1 MITVRHRG
9 LALALVAAAIVA
21 APGVARAEA
30 LTEADVVARALER
43 SPGLR
48 AAMLDLRAAESSVEA
63 ARALRRPAFT
73 AEASGGHSESLRAV
87 SQPSLSGSASNSVGL
102 DLGLSYTAPFG
113 TQVGVAA
120 SGAWTPS
127 TEGTDVS
134 TGEPTTFGP
143 FYNVEA
149 RLQATQPL
157 LRGAGRDVG
166 DAEIRAARLSRT
178 AAEHA
183 RDDAASALLR
193 DVLTAYWELWYA
205 QAAVEVETAA
215 RELARQQVAEAEARA
230 AALGTLASAEVL
242 RFASE
247 LASIEEALA
256 QAESDRRRRALALGQ
271 LLDAA
276 PAEAAA
282 FTAAAAGEPT
292 ALVVRHDVA
301 AAVALAAEA
310 SSALLQAQAEV
321 ASSREQVRVAQD
333 AVLPRLD
340 LTATLGVGELWR
352 GDELETAGGRPAV
365 SATGGLALELPLGN
379 GRARAQLGEA
389 RARAEAAQARL
400 DERTRAVEVE
410 AARLMDQHETA
421 RQRVE
426 LARRTVDLA
435 RQLAEAERGRL
446 ELGTSTSLLVLE
458 AQESQ
463 RNTELRYLRALV
475 DQAAAALAVEHLTG
489 ELLARYA
496 PPRERGETP

>member
-1 MITVRHRG
+1 MNTVAHRR
-9 LALALVAAAIVA
+9 LALALVAVA
-21 APGVARAEA
+21 VVAGPGDARAQA
-30 LTEADVVARALER
+30 LTPAEVVARALER

-48 AAMLDLRAAESSVEA
+48 AALLDLRAADSSVDA
-63 ARALRRPAFT
+63 ARALHRPGFT
-73 AEASGGHSESLRAV
+73 AEATGGHSESLRTM
-87 SQPSLSGSASNSVGL
+87 SQPSMSGASSNSVGL
-102 DLGLSYTAPFG
+102 DLGLNYTAPFG
-113 TQVGVAA
+113 TQVGVGAT
-120 SGAWTPS
+120 GAWTPS
-127 TEGTDVS
+127 ADGTDLR

-143 FYNVEA
+143 YYSVEA
-149 RLQATQPL
+149 RLEATQPL

-166 DAEIRAARLSRT
+166 EAELRSAQLART

-183 RDDAASALLR
+183 RDDAASTLLR

-205 QAAVEVETAA
+205 QATVEVETAA

-230 AALGTLASAEVL
+230 STLGTLARADVL
-242 RFASE
+242 RFSSE

-256 QAESDRRRRALALGQ
+256 QAESDRRSRALALGE
-271 LLDAA
+271 LLDAT
-276 PAEAAA
+276 PAEAAG
-282 FTAAAAGEPT
+282 FTATTTGEPPE
-292 ALVVRHDVA
+292 LVVQHDVA
-301 AAVALAAEA
+301 SAVALAAEA
-310 SSALLQAQAEV
+310 SSALRQARAEV
-321 ASSREQVRVAQD
+321 DSSLEQIRVAQD
-333 AVLPRLD
+333 AVLPQLD
-340 LTATLGVGELWR
+340 LTASLGVGEMWQ
-352 GDELETAGGRPAV
+352 GDALATTGDRPAL

-400 DERTRAVEVE
+400 DAQTRAVEIE
-410 AARLMDQHETA
+410 AARLMDQHATA
-421 RQRVE
+421 QQRVE

-463 RNTELRYLRALV
+463 RDTELRFLRALV

-496 PPRERGETP
+496 PATGAR